1 MPDGTTPR
9 YEYTPAECLDPLKL
23 LDYVP
28 ASVARALDCG
38 GASGPLVEGLE
49 VRGVTVERLDP
60 VDPDGR
66 DALPLAAGDASH
78 ECVICVDVLARV
90 RDAEPLARELARV
103 LAPGGLLLAT
113 VPNAQFHR
121 IVLGL
126 AAGDWTTTAD
136 GIITRDHLRF
146 FTAFEAVTL
155 LRKMDLEIRGLLP
168 VAGAE
173 PADVPLDD
181 GGCIVHDNIRLGPLN
196 GDAYRLHLASQLLVI
211 ATRPD

>member
-1 MPDGTTPR
+1 M
-9 YEYTPAECLDPLKL
+9 EYTPAERLDPLKL

-38 GASGPLVEGLE
+38 GPSGPLVKGLE
-49 VRGVTVERLDP
+49 ARGVAVEQVDP
-60 VDPDGR
+60 VDPGGR
-66 DALPLAAGDASH
+66 NALPLAVGDDAH

-113 VPNAQFHR
+113 VPNAQFYR
-121 IVLGL
+121 VVLGL
-126 AAGDWTTTAD
+126 TAGEWVTTED
-136 GIITRDHLRF
+136 GVITRDHLRF

-168 VAGAE
+168 VAGVE
-173 PADVPLDD
+173 PADVPLDA
-181 GGCIVHDNIRLGPLN
+181 GGCIVHDNVRLGPLN

-211 ATRPD
+211 ATRPG

>member
-1 MPDGTTPR
+1 MPDGSPDSMDAA
-9 YEYTPAECLDPLKL
+9 AETLDPLKL

-28 ASVARALDCG
+28 ASAARVLDCG
-38 GASGPLVEGLE
+38 GLSGPLVQGLE
-49 VRGVTVERLDP
+49 ARGTTVERVDP
-60 VDPDGR
+60 VEPAGR
-66 DALPLAAGDASH
+66 NALPIPARDGAH
-78 ECVICVDVLARV
+78 ECVTCVDVLARV

-113 VPNAQFHR
+113 VPNAQFYR

-126 AAGDWTTTAD
+126 ASGRWATTEE
-136 GIITRDHLRF
+136 GIITREHLRF

-173 PADVPLDD
+173 SADAPLDA
-181 GGCIVHDNIRLGPLN
+181 GGCIVHGDIRLGPLA

-211 ATRPD
+211 ATKPA